1 MKKEKKY
8 GSFNP
13 TSVNSFCPVAGGRNS
28 PQVGD
33 FDPATGGGFSSGH
46 QGIFNRLNISFWS
59 SFKLSLNVS
68 ATFEFSITL

>member
-1 MKKEKKY
+1 LDEKGKKY

-13 TSVNSFCPVAGGRNS
+13 TSVNSFCPVAGRSRYS

-46 QGIFNRLNISFWS
+46 PGYDGECRKRHIKAEGIAQG
-59 SFKLSLNVS
+59 
-68 ATFEFSITL
+68 AE